1 MTKVTGFLLHRILHT
16 KICLTNS
23 PQAIPVVPTVLT
35 YVIYFELLLVLILLL
50 IYCGCGKTTLLRI
63 IAGLEDVNSGT
74 IILQDKDITNLEPS
88 KRGFGIVFQSYAL
101 FPNMTAYNNI
111 AFPLKERKVS
121 KEKIDNKVKEVLE
134 TVGLTNEAHK
144 YPKALSGGQQ
154 QRIAIAR
161 ALALE
166 PKFLLLDEPMSA
178 LDAKVRHKLRM
189 DIKRLQKELNITTIM
204 VTHDQEEAITMADK
218 IAILNGGDIMQIGT
232 PEEIYQ
238 NPQNLFTAQFIGDTN
253 CFDNGDSILTVRPEY
268 VQIEKSTKEN
278 YQGII
283 SNIEFRGNLL
293 RVEIKDKLNE
303 NFIIS
308 DVSIKEWVNL
318 NLVEGDLVKISIDE
332 KYYLKYPKVKGA

>member
-1 MTKVTGFLLHRILHT
+1 MSYLKINNVFKSYDQKKVLNNISLDIEEGEFL
-16 KICLTNS
+16 CLLGPS
-23 PQAIPVVPTVLT
+23 
-35 YVIYFELLLVLILLL
+35 
-50 IYCGCGKTTLLRI
+50 GCGKTTLLRI

-238 NPQNLFTAQFIGDTN
+238 NPQNLFTAQFIEIQTVLIME
-253 CFDNGDSILTVRPEY
+253 ILY
-268 VQIEKSTKEN
+268 
-278 YQGII
+278 
-283 SNIEFRGNLL
+283 
-293 RVEIKDKLNE
+293 
-303 NFIIS
+303 
-308 DVSIKEWVNL
+308 
-318 NLVEGDLVKISIDE
+318 
-332 KYYLKYPKVKGA
+332 

>member
-1 MTKVTGFLLHRILHT
+1 MSYLKINNVFKSYDQKKVLNNISLDIEEGEFL
-16 KICLTNS
+16 CLLGPS
-23 PQAIPVVPTVLT
+23 
-35 YVIYFELLLVLILLL
+35 
-50 IYCGCGKTTLLRI
+50 GCGKTTLLRI

-308 DVSIKEWVNL
+308 DASIKEWVNL

>member
-1 MTKVTGFLLHRILHT
+1 FKSYDQKRVLNNISLDIEEGEFL
-16 KICLTNS
+16 CLLGPS
-23 PQAIPVVPTVLT
+23 
-35 YVIYFELLLVLILLL
+35 
-50 IYCGCGKTTLLRI
+50 GCGKTTLLRI

-121 KEKIDNKVKEVLE
+121 KGKIDNKVKEVLE

-308 DVSIKEWVNL
+308 DASIKEWVNL

>member
-1 MTKVTGFLLHRILHT
+1 
-16 KICLTNS
+16 
-23 PQAIPVVPTVLT
+23 
-35 YVIYFELLLVLILLL
+35 
-50 IYCGCGKTTLLRI
+50 
-63 IAGLEDVNSGT
+63 
-74 IILQDKDITNLEPS
+74 
-88 KRGFGIVFQSYAL
+88 
-101 FPNMTAYNNI
+101 
-111 AFPLKERKVS
+111 
-121 KEKIDNKVKEVLE
+121 
-134 TVGLTNEAHK
+134 
-144 YPKALSGGQQ
+144 
-154 QRIAIAR
+154 
-161 ALALE
+161 
-166 PKFLLLDEPMSA
+166 
-178 LDAKVRHKLRM
+178 
-189 DIKRLQKELNITTIM
+189 M

-268 VQIEKSTKEN
+268 VQIEKATKEN

>member
-1 MTKVTGFLLHRILHT
+1 MSYLKINNVFKSYDQKKVLNNISLDIEEGEFL
-16 KICLTNS
+16 CLLGPS
-23 PQAIPVVPTVLT
+23 
-35 YVIYFELLLVLILLL
+35 
-50 IYCGCGKTTLLRI
+50 GCGKTTLLRI

-283 SNIEFRGNLL
+283 SNIEFRGTLL

>member
-1 MTKVTGFLLHRILHT
+1 MSYLKINNVFKSYDQKKVLNNISLDIEEGEFL
-16 KICLTNS
+16 CLLGPS
-23 PQAIPVVPTVLT
+23 
-35 YVIYFELLLVLILLL
+35 
-50 IYCGCGKTTLLRI
+50 GCGKTTLLRI

-134 TVGLTNEAHK
+134 TVGLTNEVHK

-268 VQIEKSTKEN
+268 VQIEKSAKEN

>member
-1 MTKVTGFLLHRILHT
+1 MSFLQVKNVGKSYGQVKVLKDISIDIEKGEF
-16 KICLTNS
+16 ICLLGPS
-23 PQAIPVVPTVLT
+23 
-35 YVIYFELLLVLILLL
+35 
-50 IYCGCGKTTLLRI
+50 GCGKSTLLRI
-63 IAGLEDVNSGT
+63 IAGLEDKHGGK
-74 IILQDKDITNLEPS
+74 IIINDKDMTNSPPES
-88 KRGFGIVFQSYAL
+88 RNFGIVFQSYAL

-121 KEKIDNKVKEVLE
+121 KGKIDNKVKEVLE

-308 DVSIKEWVNL
+308 DASIKEWVNL

>member
-1 MTKVTGFLLHRILHT
+1 MSYLKINNVFKSYDQKRVLNNISLDIEEGEFL
-16 KICLTNS
+16 CLLGPS
-23 PQAIPVVPTVLT
+23 
-35 YVIYFELLLVLILLL
+35 
-50 IYCGCGKTTLLRI
+50 GCGKTTLLRI
-63 IAGLEDVNSGT
+63 IAGLEDVNSGA

-134 TVGLTNEAHK
+134 TVGLINEAHK

-268 VQIEKSTKEN
+268 VQIEKATKEN

>member
-1 MTKVTGFLLHRILHT
+1 MSYLKINNVFKSYDQKRVLNNISLDIEEGEFL
-16 KICLTNS
+16 CLLGPS
-23 PQAIPVVPTVLT
+23 
-35 YVIYFELLLVLILLL
+35 
-50 IYCGCGKTTLLRI
+50 GCGKTTLLRI

-218 IAILNGGDIMQIGT
+218 ITILNGGDIMQIGT

>member
-1 MTKVTGFLLHRILHT
+1 MSYLKINNVFKNYDQKRVLNNISLDIEEGEFL
-16 KICLTNS
+16 CLLGPS
-23 PQAIPVVPTVLT
+23 
-35 YVIYFELLLVLILLL
+35 
-50 IYCGCGKTTLLRI
+50 GCGKTTLLRI
-63 IAGLEDVNSGT
+63 IAGLEDVNSGA

-111 AFPLKERKVS
+111 AFPLKERKIS
-121 KEKIDNKVKEVLE
+121 KEKIDSKVKEVLE
-134 TVGLTNEAHK
+134 IVGLTNEAHK

-154 QRIAIAR
+154 QRVAIAR

-189 DIKRLQKELNITTIM
+189 DIKKLQKELNITTIM

-318 NLVEGDLVKISIDE
+318 NLVEGYLVKISIDE

>member
-1 MTKVTGFLLHRILHT
+1 MSYLKINNVFKNYDQKRVLNNISLDIEEGEFL
-16 KICLTNS
+16 CLLGPS
-23 PQAIPVVPTVLT
+23 
-35 YVIYFELLLVLILLL
+35 
-50 IYCGCGKTTLLRI
+50 GCGKTTLLRI
-63 IAGLEDVNSGT
+63 IAGLEEVNSGA

-134 TVGLTNEAHK
+134 IVGLTNEAHK

-268 VQIEKSTKEN
+268 VQIEKSTKED

-318 NLVEGDLVKISIDE
+318 NLVEGDLVKINIDE

>member
-1 MTKVTGFLLHRILHT
+1 MSYLKINNVFKSYDQKKVLNNISLDIEEGEFL
-16 KICLTNS
+16 CLLGPS
-23 PQAIPVVPTVLT
+23 
-35 YVIYFELLLVLILLL
+35 
-50 IYCGCGKTTLLRI
+50 GCGKTTLLRI

-308 DVSIKEWVNL
+308 DVSIKEWFNL

>member
-1 MTKVTGFLLHRILHT
+1 
-16 KICLTNS
+16 
-23 PQAIPVVPTVLT
+23 
-35 YVIYFELLLVLILLL
+35 
-50 IYCGCGKTTLLRI
+50 
-63 IAGLEDVNSGT
+63 
-74 IILQDKDITNLEPS
+74 
-88 KRGFGIVFQSYAL
+88 
-101 FPNMTAYNNI
+101 
-111 AFPLKERKVS
+111 
-121 KEKIDNKVKEVLE
+121 
-134 TVGLTNEAHK
+134 
-144 YPKALSGGQQ
+144 
-154 QRIAIAR
+154 
-161 ALALE
+161 
-166 PKFLLLDEPMSA
+166 
-178 LDAKVRHKLRM
+178 
-189 DIKRLQKELNITTIM
+189 
-204 VTHDQEEAITMADK
+204 MADK
-218 IAILNGGDIMQIGT
+218 IAILNGGDIVQIGT

-268 VQIEKSTKEN
+268 VQIEKATKEN

>member
-1 MTKVTGFLLHRILHT
+1 MSYLKINNVFKNYDQKRVLNNISLDIEEGEFL
-16 KICLTNS
+16 CLLGPS
-23 PQAIPVVPTVLT
+23 
-35 YVIYFELLLVLILLL
+35 
-50 IYCGCGKTTLLRI
+50 GCGKTTLLRI
-63 IAGLEDVNSGT
+63 IAGLEDVNSGA
-74 IILQDKDITNLEPS
+74 IILQDKDITYLEPS

-111 AFPLKERKVS
+111 AFPLKERKIS
-121 KEKIDNKVKEVLE
+121 KEKIDSKVKEVLE
-134 TVGLTNEAHK
+134 IVGLTNEAHK

-154 QRIAIAR
+154 QRVAIAR

-189 DIKRLQKELNITTIM
+189 DIKKLQKELNITTIM

>member
-1 MTKVTGFLLHRILHT
+1 MSYLKINNVFKSYDQKRVLNNISLDIEEGEFL
-16 KICLTNS
+16 CLLGPS
-23 PQAIPVVPTVLT
+23 
-35 YVIYFELLLVLILLL
+35 
-50 IYCGCGKTTLLRI
+50 GCGKTTLLRI

-189 DIKRLQKELNITTIM
+189 DIKRLQKKLNITTIM

-308 DVSIKEWVNL
+308 DISIKEWVNL

>member
-1 MTKVTGFLLHRILHT
+1 MSFLQVKNVGKSYGQVKVLKDISIDIEKGEF
-16 KICLTNS
+16 ICLLGPS
-23 PQAIPVVPTVLT
+23 
-35 YVIYFELLLVLILLL
+35 
-50 IYCGCGKTTLLRI
+50 GCGKSTLLRI
-63 IAGLEDVNSGT
+63 IAGLEDKHGGK
-74 IILQDKDITNLEPS
+74 IIINDKDMTNSPPES
-88 KRGFGIVFQSYAL
+88 RNFGIVFQSYAL

>member
-1 MTKVTGFLLHRILHT
+1 MSYLKIKNVFKNYDQKRVLNNISLDIEEGEFL
-16 KICLTNS
+16 CLLGPS
-23 PQAIPVVPTVLT
+23 
-35 YVIYFELLLVLILLL
+35 
-50 IYCGCGKTTLLRI
+50 GCGKTTLLRI
-63 IAGLEDVNSGT
+63 IAGLEDVNSGD

-111 AFPLKERKVS
+111 AFPLKERKIS

-134 TVGLTNEAHK
+134 IVGLTNEAHK

-318 NLVEGDLVKISIDE
+318 NLVESDLVKISIDE